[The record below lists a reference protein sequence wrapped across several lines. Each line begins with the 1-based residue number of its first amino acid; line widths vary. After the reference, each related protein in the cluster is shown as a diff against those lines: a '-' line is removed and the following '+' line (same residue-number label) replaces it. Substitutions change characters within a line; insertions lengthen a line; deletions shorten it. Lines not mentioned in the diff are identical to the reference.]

1 MKLYQILGIKS
12 NCTKEEF
19 EKAKN
24 RFYSTAQR
32 YSNISPVWV
41 DFVNKHCTLI
51 EEIGLSQYNKRVNMQ
66 ETVKKETGE
75 EIDIFDDSLFVHMKF
90 TEEEVRQSN
99 AELDFFNRKSK
110 ENAVKKYSGLENDK
124 QKYKLE
130 RTTEK
135 KNTKGLKKALTKV
148 VAVVLAVTTLFVVI
162 KVGSE
167 IYKKYVVDNPDI
179 TVVETTTEKEVL
191 EEEKILIDYK
201 VELGDTKTKI
211 VNKLDLSKESAS
223 RIPNDVFE
231 GQVYKVYVNEDI
243 AQEYNYNNKIIKTF
257 LDTYELQ
264 SGGTLYE
271 IASYVKDAYPEVF
284 ENMTIGEIKE
294 QIARDNGCTTQDYQ
308 AKTYVINCYKTQAEL
323 DKLTEMGV
331 ISSGMQF

>member
-1 MKLYQILGIKS
+1 MNLYDLLAIHP
-12 NCTKEEF
+12 NCTEQEF

-24 RFYSTAQR
+24 RFYNTTKR
-32 YSNISPVWV
+32 YSNISPDWIEFV
-41 DFVNKHCTLI
+41 DKHCTLR
-51 EEIGLSQYNKRVNMQ
+51 EKIGVVEYNKRIKMK
-66 ETVKKETGE
+66 ETVKKETGKD
-75 EIDIFDDSLFVHMKF
+75 IDIFDDSLFVPIKF
-90 TEEEVRQSN
+90 TDEEVRQSN
-99 AELDFFNRKSK
+99 AEFEFFNKKSK
-110 ENAVKKYSGLENDK
+110 ENAVKKYSAIEKINNT
-124 QKYKLE
+124 YKLDK
-130 RTTEK
+130 TTEK
-135 KNTKGLKKALTKV
+135 KKTKGLKKALTKV
-148 VAVVLAVTTLFVVI
+148 IAVVLAVTTTFVVI

-179 TVVETTTEKEVL
+179 TVVETTTEKDFL
-191 EEEKILIDYK
+191 EEEKVLMDYK

-211 VNKLDLSKESAS
+211 VNKLDLADEEASKISEN
-223 RIPNDVFE
+223 IFE
-231 GQVYKVYVNEDI
+231 GQVYKFFVSEDI

-264 SGGTLYE
+264 FGGTLYE

-294 QIARDNGCTTQDYQ
+294 QIARDNGCTTQNYQ

-323 DKLTEMGV
+323 DKLIEMGV